1 MTLPQTSK
9 ELNMVMSPKKAA
21 WRLQGLIGQLK
32 SLRKQ
37 GVLSLKQELAAL
49 RPLQD
54 ALKTQ
59 QFNTTSSPKAD

>member
-1 MTLPQTSK
+1 MLCEK
-9 ELNMVMSPKKAA
+9 ELNMAMPPKKAA

-37 GVLSLKQELAAL
+37 GVLTLKQEIAAL

-54 ALKTQ
+54 ALKIQ
-59 QFNTTSSPKAD
+59 QFNISSPSPKPD